1 MTMITVTVQPQSLI
15 GKYVSK
21 QTSSVVFI
29 GEPRLSSLMT
39 TSQKISSS
47 SYIIIIH

>member
-29 GEPRLSSLMT
+29 GEQRLSSLMT